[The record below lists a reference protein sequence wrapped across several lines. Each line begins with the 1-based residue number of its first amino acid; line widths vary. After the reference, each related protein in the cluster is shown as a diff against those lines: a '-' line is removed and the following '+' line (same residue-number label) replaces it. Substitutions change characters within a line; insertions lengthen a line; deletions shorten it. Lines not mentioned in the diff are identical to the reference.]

1 MPRLI
6 AVFLALFM
14 AIALICPASTVLA
27 TAHDGQ
33 PAAPIMPVPRDISPA
48 AQAFYANLRPRPPG
62 PVDIENPKVL
72 AFTRQF
78 LGKMFAA
85 NAVELGIEYEFER
98 AASDTVEAYWLRAG
112 EPQTD
117 KVLLYLHG
125 GGQILGSAKTSLV
138 TPLRVALASNLPV
151 LSVEYRLAPEHPFPA
166 GLRDAL
172 AAYRWLLANGF
183 EPGDI
188 GVFGDSAGGNLA
200 LAMPLLARDEGLPQ
214 PAALVLLSP
223 SIDRTRTGDS
233 HATMS
238 AFDPVLGAP
247 TAEVYAIDVALDDPL
262 VSPVYADLH
271 GLPPMLIQVGTRER
285 LLSDSVRLAR
295 NARLAGVDV
304 TLDVWD
310 GMWHVWQGN
319 PVIPEAEQA
328 TREIGKFFRRHLG
341 IESRL

>member
-1 MPRLI
+1 MSRLP
-6 AVFLALFM
+6 ALC
-14 AIALICPASTVLA
+14 ITLALICS
-27 TAHDGQ
+27 
-33 PAAPIMPVPRDISPA
+33 AAPLLAADPPRKPGPQSMPVPPAISPA
-48 AQAFYANLRPRPPG
+48 AQAFYANLRPRPASP
-62 PVDIENPKVL
+62 PDIGNPKVL

-85 NAVELGIEYEFER
+85 HAVELGIEYQLER

-112 EPQTD
+112 ELRTD
-117 KVLLYLHG
+117 KVLIYLHG
-125 GGQILGSAKTSLV
+125 GGQILGSAKTNLV
-138 TPLRVALASNLPV
+138 TPLRVMEATGVPV

-166 GLRDAL
+166 GLHDAL

-183 EPGDI
+183 EPADI

-200 LAMPLLARDEGLPQ
+200 LAMPLLARDEGLAQ

-233 HATMS
+233 HATMP

-247 TAEVYAIDVALDDPL
+247 TAEVYAVDVALDHPL
-262 VSPVYADLH
+262 VSPLFADLH

-295 NARLAGVDV
+295 NARRAGVAV

-319 PVIPEAEQA
+319 PVIPEAGQA
-328 TREIGKFFRRHLG
+328 AGEIGAFFRRHLG
-341 IESRL
+341 IDSRL